1 MSAHLPI
8 LIIVI
13 PLVVGMA
20 APLLV
25 LLSAP
30 LARGVVLAAALAVF
44 AGSVAVLRQVLEAGQ
59 AWHYYLAGWPPPWG
73 IEYVVDPLSGVMVT
87 LVSFFALAA
96 LVFAG
101 PYLAD
106 RSAREQGTFY
116 ALFML
121 TVGGLMGMC
130 ATGDLFNLYVFLE
143 ICSLAAY
150 ALIAAGGKRAVF
162 AALRY
167 LIIGS
172 VAACMY
178 LLGVGYIYV
187 MTGSLNMADLATLL
201 PPLLDSPAG
210 ILAVVLI
217 AAGLAIKVALFPL
230 HGWLPDTYSYT
241 PAPVLAFIAAIMTK
255 VNAYALYRIFYFV
268 ADAAGPVS
276 ATLEV
281 LGWLAVG
288 GILFGSLMAIA
299 QRDFWRMLAY
309 SSVGQVA
316 YIVLGL
322 AIGNSLALIGA
333 VLHIIS
339 HSVVKGL
346 LFFIAGSVKWH
357 TGIRTIPE
365 FIGMARHMPQT
376 MGAFVVA
383 AMSMIGLP
391 PAIGF
396 FSKWYLVLG
405 AVEAGRW
412 VFVAVLIVSSL
423 LTAVYF
429 FRVIEF
435 AYLKG
440 KRPEAVPE
448 AAVLPP
454 KTGRELPARMLVPI
468 LVLSVGA
475 VALGILNEPLI
486 QNVIQYAL
494 PWRLP

>member
-1 MSAHLPI
+1 MNAHLPI

-13 PLVVGMA
+13 PLVAGML
-20 APLLV
+20 APLLAFF
-25 LLSAP
+25 SAP
-30 LARGVVLAAALAVF
+30 MARGVVLASALAVF
-44 AGSVAVLRQVLEAGQ
+44 AGSVAALLRVLEMGHP
-59 AWHYYLAGWPPPWG
+59 WSYYLAGWPPPWG
-73 IEYVVDPLSGVMVT
+73 IEYVIDPLSGVMVT
-87 LVSFFALAA
+87 LVSFFAVLA
-96 LVFAG
+96 LDFAG
-101 PYLAD
+101 PYLAG
-106 RSAREQGTFY
+106 RSAREKGAFY

-121 TVGGLMGMC
+121 TAGGLLGMC
-130 ATGDLFNLYVFLE
+130 ATGDLFNLFVFLE

-150 ALIAAGGKRAVF
+150 ALIAAGGRRSVV

-178 LLGVGYIYV
+178 LLGIGYVYV
-187 MTGSLNMADLATLL
+187 MTGSLNMGDLTILL

-217 AAGLAIKVALFPL
+217 ATGLAIKTALFPL

-241 PAPVLAFIAAIMTK
+241 PAPVLAFIAAITTK
-255 VNAYALYRIFYFV
+255 VSAYALYRIFYFV
-268 ADAAGPVS
+268 AETAGPVS

-281 LGWLAVG
+281 LGWLAAA

-339 HSVVKGL
+339 HAVVKGL
-346 LFFIAGSVKWH
+346 LFFIAGSVKWQ

-365 FIGMARHMPQT
+365 FIGMARHMPLT
-376 MGAFVVA
+376 MGAFLVA

-412 VFVAVLIVSSL
+412 VFVAVLIISSL

-440 KRPEAVPE
+440 KRPEDVPE

-454 KTGRELPARMLVPI
+454 KTGPELPARMLVPI

-475 VALGILNEPLI
+475 VVLGILNEPLI